1 MSAAQQIM
9 ILFNQDLDSST
20 VRPDLE
26 KFIKNKQTAAHTTAA
41 TVAIPATSLYTV
53 CIAFLAVSK
62 IPAANAGDAETAN
75 QYDCQKCDKRKTGNQ
90 FHVLI
95 PCFMTSCILF
105 SDISRQ

>member
-62 IPAANAGDAETAN
+62 SQLRTQGM
-75 QYDCQKCDKRKTGNQ
+75 RKLQ
-90 FHVLI
+90 SIRL
-95 PCFMTSCILF
+95 PKM
-105 SDISRQ
+105 

>member
-26 KFIKNKQTAAHTTAA
+26 KFIKNKPTAAHTTAA

-62 IPAANAGDAETAN
+62 IPAANAGDAETAIN
-75 QYDCQKCDKRKTGNQ
+75 TTAKNATNAKQG
-90 FHVLI
+90 
-95 PCFMTSCILF
+95 TS
-105 SDISRQ
+105 SMY

>member
-62 IPAANAGDAETAN
+62 IPAANAGDAETAIN
-75 QYDCQKCDKRKTGNQ
+75 TTAKNATTPKYYLLYHNVKIMQ
-90 FHVLI
+90 
-95 PCFMTSCILF
+95 M
-105 SDISRQ
+105 